1 MNGEV
6 VNNLERFTTV
16 AECEA
21 YLFRLRSGG
30 KRAEPLAVMHTLLEA
45 FGNPQ
50 QRVPFIH
57 VAGTNGK
64 GSTVNFMREL
74 LMEAGVRVGAFT
86 SPHLQKMNERLTID
100 SIDISDEL
108 LIAYVNDV
116 ATVIEREQL
125 EPNFFEIMTVLAWR
139 YFAEQNVEIALIEV
153 GIGGR
158 IDSTNVA
165 TPLVSVI
172 TSIGFDHT
180 DLLGNTLQ
188 SITHEK
194 AGVIKPHVPVVT
206 AVTQKEANELIAH
219 IAAEQRAPHY
229 AYDEQFTFVEERVDA
244 QQQVG
249 RITCSSRDVQVKLNM
264 LGAHQQRNASVA
276 LQTVLLLPNV
286 TLIDAQVEAALTRA
300 MWAGRFEQLLPNVF
314 IDGAHNEQG
323 TAALIHTLT
332 HALPNKNY
340 HFIYAAMH
348 DKDHAASI
356 AQMDA
361 VAQAIAFTTLPMPRA
376 ATAEALTQQS
386 THAKKQAVEDWR
398 TYIREHVATRTED
411 DVLIVTGSLY
421 FISEARPFIQQ
432 LGE

>member
-1 MNGEV
+1 M
-6 VNNLERFTTV
+6 ERFTTV

-30 KRAEPLAVMHTLLEA
+30 KRAEPLAVMHALLEA

-100 SIDISDEL
+100 GTDISDEL
-108 LIAYVNDV
+108 LIKYVNDV
-116 ATVIEREQL
+116 ADVIEREQL
-125 EPNFFEIMTVLAWR
+125 EANFFEIMTVLAWR
-139 YFAEQNVEIALIEV
+139 YFAEQHVDIALMEV

-180 DLLGNTLQ
+180 DLLGDTLQ
-188 SITHEK
+188 HITREK

-206 AVTQKEANELIAH
+206 AVTQAEGNELIAH

-229 AYDEQFTFVEERVDA
+229 AYGEQFMFVEEHVDA
-244 QQQVG
+244 QQQIG
-249 RITCSSRDVQVKLNM
+249 RITCSGRDVRVKLNM

-276 LQTVLLLPNV
+276 VQAVLLLSNV
-286 TLIDAQVEAALTRA
+286 TLTDAQVEAALTRA
-300 MWAGRFEQLLPNVF
+300 VWAGRFEQLLPNVF

-332 HALPNKNY
+332 HALPNKAY
-340 HFIYAAMH
+340 HFIYAAMR

-356 AQMDA
+356 AQMDKIA
-361 VAQAIAFTTLPMPRA
+361 HTVAFTTLPMPRA
-376 ATAEALTQQS
+376 AAAEALAQQS
-386 THAKKQAVEDWR
+386 THAKKQAISDWR
-398 TYIREHVATRTED
+398 TYIREHLATRTED